1 MARMRIHHD
10 VVRAARDVTAAMKR
24 IDKDIK
30 DVAEASGILLALLDN
45 AEGTET
51 LSSIRA
57 NTGFQLVG
65 NLSGAY
71 EELAGFLATVAR

>member
-1 MARMRIHHD
+1 MRRRRPDHD
-10 VVRAARDVTAAMKR
+10 MVNAARNLAGAMKR
-24 IDKDIK
+24 VSEGIN
-30 DVAEASGILLALLDN
+30 DVAVTSAKLLALLDN

-57 NTGFQLVG
+57 DTAFQLVG